1 MKRFGFGALTLWLY
15 LGSAASAAVVPGG
28 IFASEANLDR
38 FLVMCNGEG
47 RDDSNNCRDAITA
60 NPFAQA
66 KTAMP
71 AASNTD
77 ARYNT
82 ALNDG
87 PPVSSDSGKLSA
99 DLDSMSFVHSTT
111 NPEDR
116 RLITP
121 TPLPAVVPE
130 PGSVIPA
137 GVCLAIF
144 AMALRRRWAA
154 V

>member
-1 MKRFGFGALTLWLY
+1 MKRFGFGAVTLWLY
-15 LGSAASAAVVPGG
+15 LGSVASAAVVPGG
-28 IFASEANLDR
+28 IFASGANLDR
-38 FLVMCNGEG
+38 FLVMCDAAG
-47 RDDSNNCRDAITA
+47 RNDSDNCRDAITA

-66 KTAMP
+66 KNAKP

-77 ARYNT
+77 ARYSA

-87 PPVSSDSGKLSA
+87 PLVSGNSDNLSA

-111 NPEDR
+111 TPENR
-116 RLITP
+116 RVITP

-130 PGSVIPA
+130 PGSFIPA
-137 GVCLAIF
+137 GICLAIF
-144 AMALRRRWAA
+144 AITLRRRWDA